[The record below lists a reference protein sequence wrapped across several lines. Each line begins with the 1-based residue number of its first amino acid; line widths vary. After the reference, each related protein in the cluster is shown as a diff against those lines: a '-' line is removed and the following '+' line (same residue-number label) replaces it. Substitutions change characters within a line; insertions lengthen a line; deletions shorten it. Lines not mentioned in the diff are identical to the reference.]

1 MGDPDPWRRT
11 KRMSEEPKCP
21 KPRREDYERALQ
33 SMDTFIDIGVTDLMD
48 LTERAQ
54 HFANQRTAESLL
66 VSRIMSQPLRV
77 IHPEATMAEAA
88 HLMIKERI
96 SGLPVVDDDGVIT

>member
-1 MGDPDPWRRT
+1 
-11 KRMSEEPKCP
+11 MSEQPKCP
-21 KPRREDYERALQ
+21 KPRKEDYERALQ

-66 VSRIMSQPLRV
+66 VSRIMSQPC
-77 IHPEATMAEAA
+77 A
-88 HLMIKERI
+88 
-96 SGLPVVDDDGVIT
+96 